1 MNVHCTTNVPYKE
14 VIFTRTAV

>member
-1 MNVHCTTNVPYKE
+1 MNVHFTTNVPYKE